1 MIDENIFGKNDK
13 FFSTKEL
20 SNLLKVNESTVK
32 RWTDKGQLTCF
43 KTPGGHRKYTSENIS
58 QFINNFHY
66 EIISSKPDQIVQDP
80 DLSGQDRLYR
90 KNELAFFKKDCRAV
104 SEAYFFHALK
114 GEKENL
120 LEILLNCSKAQIPLA
135 AIYDEIL
142 MRALQKILSL
152 KLNSKLSETDEHI
165 IVTTITESIQQ
176 FGMIVKKAGGNGKI
190 ALCGVRENSLIG
202 LQFSALAHLLEVS
215 GWKVYN
221 LGAWTSIEVFIKAIE
236 NYSPNLI
243 CASIDYLVKYQ
254 SKFSEAE
261 MLLNSCKKRNS
272 KILFS
277 SFSTNPGNLLLPAG
291 ILNKLSFFNSFN
303 EFLALT
309 K

>member
-1 MIDENIFGKNDK
+1 M
-13 FFSTKEL
+13 
-20 SNLLKVNESTVK
+20 
-32 RWTDKGQLTCF
+32 
-43 KTPGGHRKYTSENIS
+43 
-58 QFINNFHY
+58 
-66 EIISSKPDQIVQDP
+66 QDP
-80 DLSGQDRLYR
+80 DLSGQDRLDR

-152 KLNSKLSETDEHI
+152 RLNSKLSETDEHI
-165 IVTTITESIQQ
+165 IVTTITESIHQ

-221 LGAWTSIEVFIKAIE
+221 LGAWTSIEVFINAIE
-236 NYSPNLI
+236 NYSPDLI

-261 MLLNSCKKRNS
+261 MLLNRCKKRNS

-277 SFSTNPGNLLLPAG
+277 SFSTNPENIILQAG
-291 ILNKLSFFNSFN
+291 TLNKLSLFSSFN